1 MTEFKPGQPKPKDL
15 FRHDNRRRMIYRDK
29 ELFYLS
35 KGREF
40 PATEEGFAAMKADDA
55 AYWEG
60 QKIDR
65 SAELGWKSK
74 KIFKPAL
81 K

>member
-1 MTEFKPGQPKPKDL
+1 MTEFTPGQPTPRDL
-15 FRHDNRRRMIYRDK
+15 FRHYNRRRMIYRDK

-65 SAELGWKSK
+65 SSELGWKNPR
-74 KIFKPAL
+74 KIKPDL

>member
-1 MTEFKPGQPKPKDL
+1 MTELTPGQPKPRDL
-15 FRHDNRRRMIYRDK
+15 FRFDNRRRMIYRDK
-29 ELFYLS
+29 KLFYLS

-40 PATEEGFAAMKADDA
+40 PATDEGFASMKADDA

-65 SAELGWKSK
+65 SAELGWKNPR
-74 KIFKPAL
+74 KIKPDL